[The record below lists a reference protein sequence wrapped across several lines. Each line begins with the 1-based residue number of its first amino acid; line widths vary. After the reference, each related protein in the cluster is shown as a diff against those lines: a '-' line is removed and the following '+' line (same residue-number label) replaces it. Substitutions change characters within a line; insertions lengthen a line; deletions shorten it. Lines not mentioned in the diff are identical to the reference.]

1 MSGEVREYRPR
12 LSIEITEDQ
21 ASALSR
27 LIPWGAK
34 NELFRAIIEDVISL
48 LEEHGAIIIA
58 AILTKRLKVDDLE
71 SVKEVIPNA
80 NS

>member
-1 MSGEVREYRPR
+1 MSGEVREHRPR

-27 LIPWGAK
+27 LIPWGTK

-48 LEEHGAIIIA
+48 LEEHGPIIIA
-58 AILTKRLKVDDLE
+58 AILTKRLKVGDLD
-71 SVKEVIPNA
+71 SMKEALDGDNR
-80 NS
+80 